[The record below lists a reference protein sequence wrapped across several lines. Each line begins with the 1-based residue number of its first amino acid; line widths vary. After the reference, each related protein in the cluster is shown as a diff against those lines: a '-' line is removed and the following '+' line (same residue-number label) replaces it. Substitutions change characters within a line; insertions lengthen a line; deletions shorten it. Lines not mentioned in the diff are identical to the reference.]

1 VPEASLYRSPF
12 AGHVTGCHPS
22 GASQCGLRLR
32 ASLLPQ
38 VAQVATWPTGAEAL
52 FATLERTLGQDL
64 PRQTGKT
71 VQTRLGLLIR
81 TGPEESLLIGGGE
94 LPLVKEL
101 RASVDP
107 QTGSVTDLSHARV
120 RVSVEGDATLQTF
133 SKLFALDLRA
143 SAFPVHEARLSGHHH
158 LPALLHR
165 QGELAFDLYLFTTY
179 AHDQL
184 HTLIDAGLEYGVELQ
199 AIP

>member
-1 VPEASLYRSPF
+1 MPEASLYQSPF
-12 AGHVTGCHPS
+12 AGYVTGRHPS
-22 GASQCGLRLR
+22 GTSHCGLRLR

-38 VAQVATWPTGAEAL
+38 VAQIATWPTGADAL
-52 FATLERTLGQDL
+52 FTALAQTLGQDL

-71 VQTRLGLLIR
+71 LQTRLGLLIR
-81 TGPEESLLIGGGE
+81 TGPEESLLIGTGE
-94 LPLVKEL
+94 LALAKEL
-101 RASVDP
+101 RAVIDP

-120 RVSVEGDATLQTF
+120 RVSVEGEAILQTF
-133 SKLFALDLRA
+133 SKLFALDLRV

-165 QGELAFDLYLFTTY
+165 REELAFDLYLFTTY

-199 AIP
+199 SIA